1 MGYKSLRAAYLDE
14 AFAREC
20 FPNLFLTDELKNQ
33 IEDLGRLK
41 KNEAADGTGVP
52 YNVLLVCDDQERTM
66 QFLKGLTRYLEQ
78 VVPNIKGTMVEEES
92 KLSSEKKKLEQ
103 KPHSGKVLAVI
114 AADMESARDTEQI
127 RQMLKGYPGMTKI
140 ICVTRQ
146 QEADRFQHDEE
157 LYWRLIRAHFY
168 IRDLTTEEIQRG
180 IEQKLESYT
189 LTEEFRS
196 GLRKYNHTVYPK
208 ASLRN
213 DAYIADLYDRIIS
226 KYQKKERG
234 IDAADGKILDGDCV
248 PDYHAP
254 EDIEQI
260 LKTFEKLHGYEKVRS
275 QLESVCKKLRVEQLS
290 SPKKGTFVY
299 FSGQEGSGRKWV
311 AEHILS
317 KMLFSMGIVD
327 LDGMLLVPEEQLD
340 TFLQNQADRRRRL
353 ICVPDSS
360 RILTEEEQKAL
371 QEKSEVHHSYVF
383 IQSEG
388 PGKYRK
394 EKEGHVVLFS
404 IVSEEKWAENF
415 QEYCKEKNHALEEDG
430 KEQIKHWTKAIFGRQ
445 MGEKKFQS
453 WNSVKA
459 LYQEVYEQCV
469 EAMSL
474 TAEYTQLP
482 VIRADY
488 LKNICEAKADYHLPP
503 IDGQSLAVPESE
515 LSDEKAVILLLPSD
529 YKNISCNAEY
539 EEPQDAKKKIKQGEP
554 RKYQGIQTN
563 DAPVEYLIDQVYAD
577 RKKLEKVI
585 CLTTSMANSPREY
598 ELGGKSVLDRLQK
611 LVEEYLEKHYDRKE
625 FADIEK
631 IAVDYEEGKKADP
644 NSDIS
649 RERIPQIFR
658 ELSEKLEGYKYVYI
672 DYTGGLRDTSFLMV
686 VIIRFLESMGIEC
699 RKVVYS
705 NFHSKPKKLVDM
717 TESHYKILQMIN
729 ATDEFLKSGNARGL
743 DEFFGN
749 MPDERGCEKVRN
761 VIKALNIFSDTINL
775 CNLEKLDETV
785 KTLVRSIEEFEA
797 EEDNSN
803 LYCEMFRALLPTIK
817 KNMYIDVEENRLIDA
832 ERHVNYPQVIR
843 WCLNYNLIQQALT
856 LYVEK
861 MPVYYF
867 RRFTLSSKGK
877 KDVKCKEPDVLYN
890 DVYNEVA
897 VLDKNYRT
905 WLNELS
911 SLWLRIHL
919 TPNCNLNSFKKYAK
933 MYLTGNQKVTDK
945 LIEVVEKNYNEF
957 NKIKENKSG
966 ENKGEKNGYLKIE
979 GTKLNIVNNY
989 KNMEGFI
996 DALRKATAML
1006 KNNNTKTGLAYL
1018 NFSLLFNEEKSLDI
1032 RMHAIRLLEKGKKC
1046 DFLEKGQDTLYQILL
1061 HYLVIKT
1068 LRNQINHANGADNNA
1083 ANKDQNIISQYLTNS
1098 YYKDGKVY
1106 SMEMAKL
1113 SLADIAKMLNE
1124 ALNFLDDA
1132 EDIVWKNEVQV

>member
-41 KNEAADGTGVP
+41 KNEAADGTRVP
-52 YNVLLVCDDQERTM
+52 YNVLLVCDDRERKKR
-66 QFLKGLTRYLEQ
+66 FLEGLTEYLEQ
-78 VVPNIKGTMVEEES
+78 VVPNIKGTVLVKES
-92 KLSSEKKKLEQ
+92 ELSSKEKKLEQ
-103 KPHSGKVLAVI
+103 EQRSGKVLAVI
-114 AADMESARDTEQI
+114 ATDVESARDTEHIKQV
-127 RQMLKGYPGMTKI
+127 LKGYPGMTKI

-234 IDAADGKILDGDCV
+234 TDAAGGKILDGDCV

-260 LKTFEKLHGYEKVRS
+260 LERFKKLHGYENVRS

-290 SPKKGTFVY
+290 SPKEGTFVY
-299 FSGQEGSGRKWV
+299 FYGQEGTGRKWV
-311 AEHILS
+311 AEHIFS
-317 KMLFSMGIVD
+317 KMLFSMGILD
-327 LDGMLLVPEEQLD
+327 LDGMLLVPEKQLD
-340 TFLQNQADRRRRL
+340 TFLQNQTDRRRRL

-360 RILTEEEQKAL
+360 RILTTEEQKAF

-383 IQSEG
+383 IQSGEL
-388 PGKYRK
+388 GKYRK
-394 EKEGHVVLFS
+394 EKEDHEVLFS

-415 QEYCKEKNHALEEDG
+415 QEYCEEKNHALEEDG
-430 KEQIKHWTKAIFGRQ
+430 KEQIKHWTETIFGRQ
-445 MGEKKFQS
+445 MGEKKFQN

-529 YKNISCNAEY
+529 YKNTSCNAEY
-539 EEPQDAKKKIKQGEP
+539 AEPQDAKKKIKQEEI

-611 LVEEYLEKHYDRKE
+611 LVEEYLEKHYDCKE

-761 VIKALNIFSDTINL
+761 VIKALNTFSDTINL

-861 MPVYYF
+861 MPVYYRQHHYIPECLQEYPF
-867 RRFTLSSKGK
+867 YKKNDYKKEDIFYTNVFGQLMKEDPGAKGFLNYIQNDLGK
-877 KDVKCKEPDVLYN
+877 MLEEQKDSCDSN
-890 DVYNEVA
+890 DVEALKKIAETIITEKYGKEIAKKIVGQANWSEEKNRQSRAKNKKQVKKSKIEWYVEA
-897 VLDKNYRT
+897 VKNF
-905 WLNELS
+905 
-911 SLWLRIHL
+911 
-919 TPNCNLNSFKKYAK
+919 PCNNAFDIKYAYRKNDTYRKKLRVIKNVKNEKYEQLMGGKDTFYK
-933 MYLTGNQKVTDK
+933 MLSN
-945 LIEVVEKNYNEF
+945 
-957 NKIKENKSG
+957 
-966 ENKGEKNGYLKIE
+966 YLKI
-979 GTKLNIVNNY
+979 KI
-989 KNMEGFI
+989 
-996 DALRKATAML
+996 
-1006 KNNNTKTGLAYL
+1006 
-1018 NFSLLFNEEKSLDI
+1018 
-1032 RMHAIRLLEKGKKC
+1032 
-1046 DFLEKGQDTLYQILL
+1046 
-1061 HYLVIKT
+1061 
-1068 LRNQINHANGADNNA
+1068 LRNQINHANGEEEKGIDEVQKVLNCKLYMAD
-1083 ANKDQNIISQYLTNS
+1083 QSVNS
-1098 YYKDGKVY
+1098 LN
-1106 SMEMAKL
+1106 EL
-1113 SLADIAKMLNE
+1113 INE
-1124 ALNFLDDA
+1124 ALDFLDDM
-1132 EDIVWKNEVQV
+1132 EPIIWQ